1 MANITKIR
9 VNGTD
14 YNVKDSGAL
23 HSISAATSSSYGG
36 VKIGYSGAQCPLKL
50 DSNGRAYIDKPSA
63 ALPIYGDDQLVLR
76 SYGASEESYVEI
88 EGNCVYFSD
97 DSGGR
102 SLYYSNVKN
111 LLDHEVKY
119 YSSSANP
126 YNCPAMNNG
135 QIFIIYLTASTK
147 KIKLPSGGF
156 YVARELLRYDE
167 GDYGSGGTTLTF
179 GSSYIMLV
187 RVY

>member
-23 HSISAATSSSYGG
+23 RSISAATSSSYGG
-36 VKIGYSGAQCPLKL
+36 VKIGYSGAQCPVKL

-76 SYGASEESYVEI
+76 SYGGSEDYYVEI
-88 EGNCVYFSD
+88 EGNCVYFSSE
-97 DSGGR
+97 SGGR
-102 SLYYSNVKN
+102 SLYYSNVKS

-119 YSSSANP
+119 YSSSASP
-126 YNCPAMNNG
+126 YNCPSMNQG
-135 QIFIIYLTASTK
+135 QIFIVYLSASTK
-147 KIKLPSGGF
+147 KIKLPSGGNYAAF
-156 YVARELLRYDE
+156 EMYRPDE
-167 GDYGSGGTTLTF
+167 GDYGAGGTTLTF
-179 GSSYIMLV
+179 GTSYIMLV

>member
-76 SYGASEESYVEI
+76 SYGASEV
-88 EGNCVYFSD
+88 F
-97 DSGGR
+97 
-102 SLYYSNVKN
+102 
-111 LLDHEVKY
+111 
-119 YSSSANP
+119 
-126 YNCPAMNNG
+126 
-135 QIFIIYLTASTK
+135 
-147 KIKLPSGGF
+147 LP
-156 YVARELLRYDE
+156 
-167 GDYGSGGTTLTF
+167 
-179 GSSYIMLV
+179 
-187 RVY
+187 